1 MNGEITGSSEDFSP
15 DRFLEISMAKID
27 KDAEKEKL
35 RLQFEKEA
43 KSRESS
49 QVMSS
54 LLLQGAT
61 MTRKHCKT
69 CGDPI
74 FRQEGEEFCPGCRKG
89 EQAAAEKEVDGQ
101 KEQSGRKEAGAQL
114 TGARTAIMDKIE
126 ELTEKV
132 EQEEDIQK
140 MKEYL
145 SAMKEA
151 VEVLRMMDEIGK

>member
-151 VEVLRMMDEIGK
+151 TEVLRMMDEIGK

>member
-1 MNGEITGSSEDFSP
+1 MVE
-15 DRFLEISMAKID
+15 ID
-27 KDAEKEKL
+27 KDAEREKL

-43 KSRESS
+43 KSRESA

-69 CGDPI
+69 CGNPI
-74 FRQEGEEFCPGCRKG
+74 FRQEGEEFCPTCKKG
-89 EQAAAEKEVDGQ
+89 KQATTEKEVDSQ
-101 KEQSGRKEAGAQL
+101 KDQSERKRTGAQL
-114 TGARTAIMDKIE
+114 TGARTVIMNKIE
-126 ELTEKV
+126 DLTEKV

-151 VEVLRMMDEIGK
+151 TEVLRMMDEVGK

>member
-1 MNGEITGSSEDFSP
+1 
-15 DRFLEISMAKID
+15 MAKID

-43 KSRESS
+43 KSRESA

-74 FRQEGEEFCPGCRKG
+74 FRQEGKEFCPSCKNG
-89 EQAAAEKEVDGQ
+89 EQATIEKEVDGQ
-101 KEQSGRKEAGAQL
+101 KDQSGRKEVGAQL
-114 TGARTAIMDKIE
+114 AGTRDAIMDKIE
-126 ELTEKV
+126 GLTKKV

-151 VEVLRMMDEIGK
+151 TEVLRMMDEIGK

>member
-1 MNGEITGSSEDFSP
+1 
-15 DRFLEISMAKID
+15 MAKID
-27 KDAEKEKL
+27 KEAEREKL

-43 KSRESS
+43 KSRESAR
-49 QVMSS
+49 VMSS

-74 FRQEGEEFCPGCRKG
+74 FRQEGKEFCPSCKNGEQVTTGKDVDNQSSQVERERKG
-89 EQAAAEKEVDGQ
+89 EN
-101 KEQSGRKEAGAQL
+101 L
-114 TGARTAIMDKIE
+114 TGARSAILDKIE
-126 ELTEKV
+126 DLTKKV

-145 SAMKEA
+145 SAIKEA
-151 VEVLRMMDEIGK
+151 TEVLRVMDEIG